1 MKEKDPLNVI
11 VTGVGGQGN
20 VLVSQFMGRALVR
33 AGYHVTIGETYGASQ
48 RGGAVMS
55 HLRISRQAQYGPLIP
70 AGQAN
75 VILGLEPVET
85 LRVLAQYGNPAVTV
99 ITNSRPVYPLA
110 VAIGAARYPTV
121 DEIMTVLEELSSSAW
136 LINATDIAV
145 ELGAPILAN
154 VVMVGA
160 LVGAGLLPLGP
171 EEIELEFQES
181 IPGDRLELNLKAFR
195 RGLAEAKARLRRSGL
210 ASG

>member
-1 MKEKDPLNVI
+1 MEGTEPLNVI

-20 VLVSQFMGRALVR
+20 VLITQLMGSALVR

-70 AGQAN
+70 HGQAD

-85 LRVLAQYGNPAVTV
+85 LRVLGQYGNPGVTV

-110 VAIGAARYPTV
+110 VAIGTAHYPSV
-121 DEIMTVLEELSSSAW
+121 EEIVTALEGLSSRAW
-136 LINATDIAV
+136 MINATDIALD
-145 ELGAPILAN
+145 LGASILAN
-154 VVMVGA
+154 IVMAGA
-160 LVGAGLLPLGP
+160 LVGAGVLPLAAK
-171 EEIELEFQES
+171 EFELELQES
-181 IPGDRLELNLKAFR
+181 LSADRLDLNLKAFR
-195 RGLAEAKARLRRSGL
+195 RGLAEVKAR
-210 ASG
+210 

>member
-1 MKEKDPLNVI
+1 MNEKDPLNVI

-20 VLVSQFMGRALVR
+20 VLITQFMGRALVR

-70 AGQAN
+70 SGQAN

-85 LRVLAQYGNPAVTV
+85 LRVLGQYGNPAVTV

-121 DEIMTVLEELSSSAW
+121 EEIMSVLEELSASAW
-136 LINATDIAV
+136 LINATDIAM

-154 VVMVGA
+154 IVMVGA
-160 LVGAGLLPLGP
+160 LVGAGVLPLRP
-171 EEIELEFQES
+171 EEVEQEFQES
-181 IPGDRLELNLKAFR
+181 LSAERLEMNLKAFR
-195 RGLAEAKARLRRSGL
+195 RGLAEAKSRLPATPS
-210 ASG
+210 A

>member
-20 VLVSQFMGRALVR
+20 VLISQLMGRALVR

-70 AGQAN
+70 HGQAD

-85 LRVLAQYGNPAVTV
+85 LRVLGQYGNPGVTV
-99 ITNSRPVYPLA
+99 VTNSRPVYPLA
-110 VAIGAARYPTV
+110 VAIGAARYPSV
-121 DEIMTVLEELSSSAW
+121 EEIVRAMEELSSRAW
-136 LINATDIAV
+136 LINATDIALD
-145 ELGAPILAN
+145 LGASILAN
-154 VVMVGA
+154 IVMVGA
-160 LVGAGLLPLGP
+160 LVGAGVLPLAP
-171 EEIELEFQES
+171 EELEREFQES
-181 IPGDRLELNLKAFR
+181 LPGDRLDLNLRAFR
-195 RGLAEAKARLRRSGL
+195 RGLAEMKAR
-210 ASG
+210 

>member
-1 MKEKDPLNVI
+1 MEGTEPLNVI

-20 VLVSQFMGRALVR
+20 VLITQLMGSALVR

-70 AGQAN
+70 HGQAD

-85 LRVLAQYGNPAVTV
+85 LRVLGQYGNPGVTV

-110 VAIGAARYPTV
+110 VAIGTAHYPSV
-121 DEIMTVLEELSSSAW
+121 EEIVRALEGLSSRAW
-136 LINATDIAV
+136 MINATDIALD
-145 ELGAPILAN
+145 LGASILAN
-154 VVMVGA
+154 IVMAGA
-160 LVGAGLLPLGP
+160 LVGAGVLPLAVK
-171 EEIELEFQES
+171 EFELELQES
-181 IPGDRLELNLKAFR
+181 LPADRLDLNLKAFR
-195 RGLAEAKARLRRSGL
+195 RGLAEVKAR
-210 ASG
+210 

>member
-1 MKEKDPLNVI
+1 MEGKDPLNVI

-20 VLVSQFMGRALVR
+20 VLVSQLMGRALVR

-70 AGQAN
+70 QGQAD

-85 LRVLAQYGNPAVTV
+85 LRVLGQYGNPSVTA

-110 VAIGAARYPTV
+110 VAIGTAHYPSV
-121 DEIMTVLEELSSSAW
+121 EEIVRALEELSSRAW
-136 LINATDIAV
+136 LINATDIALD
-145 ELGAPILAN
+145 LGAAILAN
-154 VVMVGA
+154 IVMVGA
-160 LVGAGLLPLGP
+160 LVGAGVLPLAA
-171 EEIELEFQES
+171 EEFELELQES
-181 IPGDRLELNLKAFR
+181 LPGDRLDLNLKAFR
-195 RGLAEAKARLRRSGL
+195 RGLAEAKAR
-210 ASG
+210 